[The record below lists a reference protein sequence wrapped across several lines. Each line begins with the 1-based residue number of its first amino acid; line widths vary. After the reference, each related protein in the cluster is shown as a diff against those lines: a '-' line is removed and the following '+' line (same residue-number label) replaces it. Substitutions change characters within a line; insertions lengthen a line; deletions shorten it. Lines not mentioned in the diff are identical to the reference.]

1 METGKEQRNV
11 NNEESKQDDY
21 IKKSKGKFP
30 WLLTGSIFIGC
41 FAFSLI
47 SASILAGT
55 PFRKSLSAHL
65 PHARS
70 NDSLI
75 PDTINRPV
83 NILFLGID
91 NSGHP
96 HNQDPTHAEALS
108 GNSDTMLLVRLMPD
122 THKINVL
129 SIPRDTLVELPGKGI
144 DKINDANVIGGAEAA
159 AKSVSNLLSNIPIDH
174 YVRVD
179 TEGFVE
185 LIDTLGEVEVNI
197 PKAMH
202 YVDKTQNLYIDFQP
216 GKQKLNG
223 QHFQEYVR
231 FRHDALGDIGRV
243 QRQQEALKALL
254 QTLLKPE
261 TVAKIPQLLTVIK
274 NNVDTDFSIGEILG
288 IFEFLSHSD
297 RKNISLVMLPGRFSE
312 RSEYK
317 LSYWI
322 ANREAIP
329 PILENYFGVTN
340 DQAFNN
346 GSNNKSNKTK
356 TNRIR
361 LAVSNGTNEPNQ
373 ASKTALF
380 LGRHGFPHTYISK
393 HEVDADNFPLT
404 QTKII
409 AQRGDVAAANAVK
422 EALGVGTVEIDSI
435 GDIDSDV
442 TVIIGQDF
450 GK

>member
-1 METGKEQRNV
+1 MGTEKEQRNV
-11 NNEESKQDDY
+11 NNKESKQNNNV
-21 IKKSKGKFP
+21 KQSKGKFP

-41 FAFSLI
+41 FAFSFI

-75 PDTINRPV
+75 PDTLTRSV

-96 HNQDPTHAEALS
+96 HSQDPTHTQALA

-179 TEGFVE
+179 TEGFIE
-185 LIDTLGEVEVNI
+185 LVNVLGDVEVNI

-261 TVAKIPQLLTVIK
+261 TVAKIPQLLGVIK

-288 IFEFLSHSD
+288 IFDFLSHSD

-312 RSEYK
+312 PSEYK
-317 LSYWI
+317 RSYWI

-329 PILENYFGVTN
+329 PILANFFDV
-340 DQAFNN
+340 A
-346 GSNNKSNKTK
+346 SNQTSDNSSNIKSNKTQIK
-356 TNRIR
+356 
-361 LAVSNGTNEPNQ
+361 LAITNGTEEPNK
-373 ASKTALF
+373 ANKAALF
-380 LGRHGFPHTYISK
+380 LGKHGFPRAYISK
-393 HEVDADNFPLT
+393 HEVDTDNFPLS

-409 AQRGDVAAANAVK
+409 AQKGDIAAANAVK
-422 EALGVGTVEIDSI
+422 EALGIGQVEIDSI
-435 GDIDSDV
+435 GDIDSDI